1 MANSNQNLRWLLIAS
16 IFFGLF
22 VVIFGV
28 FWALKWESEPE
39 PLTALPKMA
48 NLPKRTEP
56 TKPPPPSYPSDAPVL
71 EQVRKALREGI
82 SPTDAVTMANALPD
96 RPERADA
103 AFLLLEYAA
112 ESGNIDAALSVG
124 RYYDPSFSGPSG
136 SIRKNPTTA
145 YEWYQKALTG
155 RQYQAQEQLA
165 QLRRWV
171 EEKAVQGSRQE
182 QELLAGWR

>member
-28 FWALKWESEPE
+28 YWALKWESEPE

-48 NLPKRTEP
+48 NLPQRTEP
-56 TKPPPPSYPSDAPVL
+56 AKPPPPSYPSDAPVL

-82 SPTDAVTMANALPD
+82 SPTDAVAMANALPD

-103 AFLLLEYAA
+103 AFLLLEYAWHRCF
-112 ESGNIDAALSVG
+112 V
-124 RYYDPSFSGPSG
+124 R
-136 SIRKNPTTA
+136 
-145 YEWYQKALTG
+145 
-155 RQYQAQEQLA
+155 
-165 QLRRWV
+165 
-171 EEKAVQGSRQE
+171 
-182 QELLAGWR
+182 